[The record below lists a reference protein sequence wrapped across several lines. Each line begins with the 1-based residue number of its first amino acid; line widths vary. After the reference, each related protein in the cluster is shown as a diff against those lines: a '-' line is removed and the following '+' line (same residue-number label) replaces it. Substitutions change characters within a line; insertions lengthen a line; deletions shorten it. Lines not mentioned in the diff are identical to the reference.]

1 MHLTPIQIAPFA
13 GQPKTPLEPPVSLG
27 GGFEAV
33 LQMLTPREPLVAGPK
48 VVAVADGPGEGE
60 SLEGEGLADVG
71 STDQPT
77 VQLNGVGMLVGVQ
90 IAEAPPIDRAAGRA
104 ATGSVRGWMVD
115 GRDDDPASPAELG
128 SAPQPLPVAAAVQIA
143 FAEESRGVPA
153 ESFATKT
160 GESPAF
166 HLSEGDVPPAG
177 VTAATG
183 PANVDANVEP
193 SAVLTLPPAAASAPS
208 SQDSRNATADA
219 PKAVLIEKPNPASHV
234 QASLNA
240 APKGEAAQAETV
252 TMSGGISHAQKSAD
266 SQGKPTGAAKAMA
279 GGVTRVQTAALEGR
293 SGNTGTV
300 APPPLIGSTEAGAD
314 VQTLRSM
321 ADRGQLLRSV
331 ESDAE
336 AENFARPT
344 RSAEA
349 TASNAAQAEAPHLF
363 KAQFP
368 ESAPRTAT
376 VWNTVTTAEPGSEKA
391 VVVAPLTL
399 ESALAGQPPFV
410 VAPDASVAAPLTQG
424 AARPISV
431 PATMAQIADVI
442 VAQRDGTTEISLNP
456 HELGRVKVTISGDS
470 SDLQVGLIVERPE
483 TLELVRCHAD
493 LLVRELRDNGVAQSR
508 IDFTAQD
515 DASRGGPAQGCA
527 DRGGHGSAQRDPS
540 RAGSGL
546 DDALHVDTA
555 NDSGLPIRH
564 APGAARGGQ
573 AGSGRLD
580 IRI

>member
-1 MHLTPIQIAPFA
+1 MHLAPIQIAPFA
-13 GQPKTPLEPPVSLG
+13 GQPKTPIEPPVSMG

-33 LQMLTPREPLVAGPK
+33 LQMLTPGEPLVAGPK
-48 VVAVADGPGEGE
+48 VGAVADGPGEGE
-60 SLEGEGLADVG
+60 SLEGEGPADVG

-77 VQLNGVGMLVGVQ
+77 VQPNGVEMLVGVQ
-90 IAEAPPIDRAAGRA
+90 IAEAPPIDRAAGTA
-104 ATGSVRGWMVD
+104 ATGRERERMAD
-115 GRDDDPASPAELG
+115 GRDDDPASPAEMG
-128 SAPQPLPVAAAVQIA
+128 SAPQPLPVVVGVQLA

-153 ESFATKT
+153 EGFATKT
-160 GESPAF
+160 GVAPTSDVGG
-166 HLSEGDVPPAG
+166 GDVAPAR
-177 VTAATG
+177 VIAASG
-183 PANVDANVEP
+183 PANVDGDVEHT
-193 SAVLTLPPAAASAPS
+193 AALTLPPAAASAPS
-208 SQDSRNATADA
+208 SQGAPNAAADA
-219 PKAVLIEKPNPASHV
+219 QRAVLMEKRDPASHV
-234 QASLNA
+234 QALFSA
-240 APKGEAAQAETV
+240 APTGEAVQAETV
-252 TMSGGISHAQKSAD
+252 TMSGGISQARASAD
-266 SQGKPTGAAKAMA
+266 AKGKPTGAAKAVA

-336 AENFARPT
+336 AEYFARPT

-483 TLELVRCHAD
+483 TLDLVRRHAD

-515 DASRGGPAQGCA
+515 DASRGGPAQGGA

>member
-1 MHLTPIQIAPFA
+1 ME
-13 GQPKTPLEPPVSLG
+13 K
-27 GGFEAV
+27 
-33 LQMLTPREPLVAGPK
+33 
-48 VVAVADGPGEGE
+48 
-60 SLEGEGLADVG
+60 
-71 STDQPT
+71 
-77 VQLNGVGMLVGVQ
+77 
-90 IAEAPPIDRAAGRA
+90 
-104 ATGSVRGWMVD
+104 
-115 GRDDDPASPAELG
+115 RD
-128 SAPQPLPVAAAVQIA
+128 
-143 FAEESRGVPA
+143 
-153 ESFATKT
+153 
-160 GESPAF
+160 
-166 HLSEGDVPPAG
+166 
-177 VTAATG
+177 
-183 PANVDANVEP
+183 
-193 SAVLTLPPAAASAPS
+193 
-208 SQDSRNATADA
+208 
-219 PKAVLIEKPNPASHV
+219 PASHV
-234 QASLNA
+234 QALFSA
-240 APKGEAAQAETV
+240 APTGEAVQAETV

-336 AENFARPT
+336 AEYFARPT

-515 DASRGGPAQGCA
+515 DASRGGPAQGGA
-527 DRGGHGSAQRDPS
+527 DRGGHGSAQRAPS
-540 RAGSGL
+540 HAGSDRG
-546 DDALHVDTA
+546 DALHADTA
-555 NDSGLPIRH
+555 NGSGWPMKN